1 MDLADYLELLYEE
14 LTDKI
19 RGTGLILQLARNP
32 DNLLELASN
41 GKLYI
46 RLNLNEQ
53 MDNDRHVCFM
63 CLNS

>member
-46 RLNLNEQ
+46 CLNLNEQ
-53 MDNDRHVCFM
+53 MDKDRHVCFM

>member
-1 MDLADYLELLYEE
+1 MDLSDYLELLYEE

-46 RLNLNEQ
+46 YLNLIEQ
-53 MDNDRHVCFM
+53 IDKDGHF
-63 CLNS
+63 

>member
-19 RGTGLILQLARNP
+19 HGTGLILQLARNP

-46 RLNLNEQ
+46 CLNLNKQ
-53 MDNDRHVCFM
+53 MDNNRRVCFM